1 VTLILQ
7 VLMFY
12 ITLIFSSAFS
22 LHYMQSLHD
31 LGVPVF
37 NCRTG
42 DKKSLTKVRNWLV
55 LSNFYAALLEPELHF
70 DIALRA
76 LQERCVLAYFI
87 HNFGLL
93 MFQLGLLFLKIVGE
107 IKC

>member
-1 VTLILQ
+1 
-7 VLMFY
+7 MFY

-22 LHYMQSLHD
+22 LHYMEILHD